1 MKPPATP
8 VTNEPERPGPPGV
21 VLPWDTEFFGF
32 RIGRL
37 NSRRLTSESLRS
49 VLAWANAERL
59 RCAYFF
65 AEADSPDT
73 LARAQ
78 EGGFK
83 FVESRMELSVELAAP
98 AATPTPAAFRPAVV
112 ADLPAIEAL
121 SRAAHHDTRFFK
133 DANFPATRAADLY
146 AEWIRRD
153 FREHR
158 IFVVPG
164 AAAGIAGYITCQAD
178 AAPGVGRI
186 GLVAVAEAERRRGLG
201 RVLVAGA
208 LDWFHRTSCKEA
220 RVVTQ
225 AANVPAQRVYQSLGF
240 RTAETCATFHR
251 WF

>member
-1 MKPPATP
+1 MAEA
-8 VTNEPERPGPPGV
+8 EPIDPPGS
-21 VLPWDTEFFGF
+21 VLPWDSEFFGF

-37 NSRRLTSESLRS
+37 KSPRLTAGSLRA
-49 VLAWANAERL
+49 VLAWAAAERL

-65 AEADSPDT
+65 AEPDCPVT
-73 LARAQ
+73 LTLAQ

-83 FVESRMELSVELAAP
+83 FVEVRMELSVALAAP
-98 AATPTPAAFRPAVV
+98 TRAQTPAAFRPAVA

-133 DANFPATRAADLY
+133 DANFPADRAADLY

-153 FREHR
+153 FRVHR

-164 AAAGIAGYITCQAD
+164 VADGIAGYITCQAD
-178 AAPGVGRI
+178 AAPDVGRI

-201 RVLVAGA
+201 RVLVEGA
-208 LDWFHRTSCKEA
+208 LHWFHRTGCKEA
-220 RVVTQ
+220 RVVTH

-240 RTAETCATFHR
+240 RTAETSATFHR
-251 WF
+251 WFQPS